1 MKERVCPV
9 EVKSSSR
16 YKTVSLDKFK
26 RKFGKR
32 VGTQYVLHPRQMRA
46 EGDRVFLPLYMAF
59 CL

>member
-1 MKERVCPV
+1 M